1 MRILDGPPEIEQV
14 IKMTAPQRSDKR
26 IAKAALWALTAISE
40 LLFPESPMQRSGNGL
55 VATNEA

>member
-1 MRILDGPPEIEQV
+1 
-14 IKMTAPQRSDKR
+14 MTVPQRSDKR